1 MFSTRLRIIYIV
13 PFIIFLSMLIGV
25 IYYIQDDSMTYGE
38 VRREEISI
46 HGEAR
51 RWQAERTSTKHSS
64 HNLHFNSKLHIGS
77 KNTQGYILPFRVME
91 QQTAAIRN
99 LYSLQYWA
107 STVNMKVVEPYISNE
122 TFDFFPFVKGDPNP
136 MAFSD
141 LYDRDFYNRQSTK
154 YGHAELVTWEEF
166 LTGSPKNTILVLPC
180 GKRCSHAAGHSE
192 YNDGFV
198 SIVTNPDR
206 IEGTQ
211 MNDKTKLPVQAIKF
225 FKNLGFHFIREVNIV
240 FSSTTPMPMQTFTH
254 HVLGSYAPND
264 VTVIIALWQGITKH
278 RDNLDAK
285 EEQSHSKIFE
295 VGLLPSTSM
304 IQLSET
310 YLKKTNPNG
319 EKYFGVMVRTEKVLR
334 PRYSHNKE
342 DVVHYMMECAEK
354 LKQHFNVHPT
364 WSRTLAID
372 LGDFGTI
379 RYRQSPN
386 ENVNLLYKA
395 FVTSVYN
402 ESWSINKFENIFEDV
417 VNPVIVAQLQRIIAA
432 KSDCLVLIGGPS
444 SFQSAA
450 LSMYKIFHPVEQE
463 QCIIQHCYY
472 GVNFDVSS

>member
-1 MFSTRLRIIYIV
+1 MFSTRIIYTIA
-13 PFIIFLSMLIGV
+13 FIILVTLIGV
-25 IYYIQDDSMTYGE
+25 VYYIQDDSMTYGE

-51 RWQAERTSTKHSS
+51 RWQAEKTSTKHSS
-64 HNLHFNSKLHIGS
+64 HNLHFNSKLHTGS
-77 KNTQGYILPFRVME
+77 QNTQGYILPFRVME

-107 STVNMKVVEPYISNE
+107 STVNMKVVEPYISNK

-141 LYDRDFYNRQSTK
+141 LYDRDLYNRQSTK

-180 GKRCSHAAGHSE
+180 GEKCGHTAGYSE

-198 SIVTNPDR
+198 NIVTVTNPER
-206 IEGTQ
+206 LEGTQ
-211 MNDKTKLPVQAIKF
+211 MNGEKKFPAKF
-225 FKNLGFHFIREVNIV
+225 FTDLGFNFIREVSIV
-240 FSSTTPMPMQTFTH
+240 FRSTTPMTMQTFTH

-264 VTVIIALWQGITKH
+264 VTVIIALWQGMTKY
-278 RDNLDAK
+278 RDNLYTNNK
-285 EEQSHSKIFE
+285 NSHKRIFH
-295 VGLLPSTSM
+295 VGLLPSTNM
-304 IQLSET
+304 IQLSEK

-319 EKYFGVMVRTEKVLR
+319 KKYFGVMVRTEKVLKHR
-334 PRYSHNKE
+334 SGPTKE
-342 DVVHYMMECAEK
+342 DVVQYMMECAVNLTE
-354 LKQHFNVHPT
+354 HFSVHPT

-372 LGDFGTI
+372 LGNFGTV

-386 ENVNLLYKA
+386 KNVDLLYKA
-395 FVTSVYN
+395 FITSVYSD
-402 ESWSINKFENIFEDV
+402 SWSINKFENIFEDV
-417 VNPVIVAQLQRIIAA
+417 VNPVIVAQLQRTIAA

-463 QCIIQHCYY
+463 QCIIKHCYY
-472 GVNFDVSS
+472 GV